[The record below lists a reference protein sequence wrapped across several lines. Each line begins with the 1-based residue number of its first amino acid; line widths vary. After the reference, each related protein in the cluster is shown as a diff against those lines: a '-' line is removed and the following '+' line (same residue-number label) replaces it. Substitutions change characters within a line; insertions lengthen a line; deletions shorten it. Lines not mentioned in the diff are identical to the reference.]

1 MEDGGRRRELTPFTL
16 SAVCTAA
23 SRNSHKISL
32 VLPSNE
38 PWSLIARV
46 AVVGGRILFGSI
58 DHLQAQI
65 SGVGFRPFCERLY
78 IFNGILEKR
87 TSITENPES
96 LRKDENTPKKRFWR

>member
-1 MEDGGRRRELTPFTL
+1 MVCVEFDSQSEFSSVILEASFGGWRMEAQRRELTPFTL

-58 DHLQAQI
+58 D
-65 SGVGFRPFCERLY
+65 R
-78 IFNGILEKR
+78 
-87 TSITENPES
+87 SIDRSPAGS
-96 LRKDENTPKKRFWR
+96 DLG